1 MLFISMVLMGL
12 IFGFIG
18 IGGAGITIALLTV
31 GFGIPI
37 HTALA
42 VALSAMVFTTLSGAV
57 SHFKEGEVI
66 VKTGAIMGCG
76 GIVGAFFGANFS
88 NYLPSDTL
96 GHMSAYIML
105 FSAVLL
111 YMKVYHPE
119 WMNKTF
125 RARPDLLE
133 GGKLY
138 TYGIIAGMIN
148 GFISG
153 AFGIGGGF
161 YSDYP
166 HGNFRCANPSV
177 SWYVHDG
184 NPAYCGFRRFRLF
197 PQWSARFRYFPANPY
212 RSDNRCILRRKAD
225 TPCTT
230 SYSEILYGSGFHIR
244 RFSHALILLRFLLKF
259 QMQIKKVSGAD
270 LFTLLTL
277 FLLSYRMLQITV
289 TVSVASTSS
298 GSMLSLKF
306 EDSLS

>member
-125 RARPDLLE
+125 RARHDLLE

-153 AFGIGGGF
+153 AFGIGAAAFIQITLMVIFGVPILQSVGTCMMVILPIAASGGF
-161 YSDYP
+161 GYFLNGQLDFAIFLQTLI
-166 HGNFRCANPSV
+166 GQTI
-177 SWYVHDG
+177 G
-184 NPAYCGFRRFRLF
+184 AYLGAKLTHLAPR
-197 PQWSARFRYFPANPY
+197 P
-212 RSDNRCILRRKAD
+212 I
-225 TPCTT
+225 
-230 SYSEILYGSGFHIR
+230 
-244 RFSHALILLRFLLKF
+244 LKF
-259 QMQIKKVSGAD
+259 CMVA
-270 LFTLLTL
+270 
-277 FLLSYRMLQITV
+277 
-289 TVSVASTSS
+289 ASTS
-298 GSMLSLKF
+298 GGLVMLLF
-306 EDSLS
+306 Y